1 MTTSKEEVP
10 IYETFRL
17 KSDRTTPPTKAGG
30 GEEPPK
36 GRLYSAKYA
45 AKPGGL
51 RVEEMIF
58 GVQMAHLSCTD
69 DAEGRMEGSSP
80 NTMKALQ
87 EVLSANQ
94 QNYEPGDER
103 EPLSKLLEKHF
114 QLKLDCWINESGVR
128 KGRAVDTQGFI
139 ASNEDT
145 IVLSY
150 RFSTSLL
157 DWITNLSMTS
167 SEWEPDVDEVI
178 GHAGYCSC
186 FDGLFTKYFT
196 SRGKPRVHT
205 GFYNNFLYTAPM
217 IRKHIFAKLMDKNTT
232 PKKVYICGCS
242 LGAAIATL
250 AFCFVL
256 LELPWED
263 PDFNHK
269 LINVTAG
276 SPRSCD
282 TQMQQL
288 VMDKMSKL
296 RPLDRAVICRLVYNQ
311 DLVPHV
317 PFQIFSP
324 FVHLEK
330 LVYITAEGQV
340 MVNPN
345 LKTSRNFAEIKSV
358 FSSFFAEKKGQPKA
372 EANEEETMTDF
383 EKEVASTPGPIKDHM
398 PYWYLTFLQKL
409 QLSMAEAPEQSTA
422 PISNLVDAEV

>member
-1 MTTSKEEVP
+1 MASALKTP
-10 IYETFRL
+10 IYEAFNL
-17 KSDRTTPPTKAGG
+17 KTDKRTKTDGNGVDQSK
-30 GEEPPK
+30 PPK
-36 GRLYSAKYA
+36 GRIYSSEHA

-69 DAEGRMEGSSP
+69 DSEGRLQGSSP
-80 NTMKALQ
+80 NTLTALK
-87 EVLSANQ
+87 EILFSNRNAFHD
-94 QNYEPGDER
+94 GIER
-103 EPLSKLLEKHF
+103 EPLSKLLEEHF

-128 KGRAVDTQGFI
+128 KGRPVDTQGFI
-139 ASNEDT
+139 ASNDDT

-150 RFSTSLL
+150 RFSTTLL

-167 SEWEPDVDEVI
+167 SEWEPDVDELI
-178 GHAGYCSC
+178 GHAGWCSC
-186 FDGLFTKYFT
+186 IDGLITKYCT

-205 GFYNNFLYTAPM
+205 GFYNNFLYTTPM
-217 IRKHIFAKLMDKNTT
+217 IRKHIFEKLLDKSTT

-263 PDFNHK
+263 PTFNHK

-282 TQMQQL
+282 AQMRDL
-288 VMDKMSKL
+288 VMSKMAKL

-317 PFQIFSP
+317 PFQFFSS
-324 FVHLEK
+324 FVHLDK
-330 LVYITAEGQV
+330 LVYITEEGEV
-340 MVNPN
+340 IVNPR
-345 LKTSRNFAEIKSV
+345 LKTSRNFAEVKSV
-358 FSSFFAEKKGQPKA
+358 FSSFFAKKKA
-372 EANEEETMTDF
+372 EQSEAPTKEEDDMTDF
-383 EKEVASTPGPIKDHM
+383 EKEVAATPGPIKDHM

-409 QLSMAEAPEQSTA
+409 HGQETGNRGVETA
-422 PISNLVDAEV
+422 P